1 MALFVDLNHL
11 IVFEFELV
19 VNLCGNLQSSSSK
32 KLIKTTKGRKLD
44 IQKDLIL
51 YFLFYITFVSNQKI
65 LNKTWNLNTASE
77 VRGTAERAWKILDF
91 IMTFNLSLKNPTCF
105 ISFINVVSIF
115 SRKWNSHNEG
125 LGQSGSL
132 STATLQ
138 TGPGLGSYSLV
149 FQ

>member
-32 KLIKTTKGRKLD
+32 KVIKTTKGRKLD

-65 LNKTWNLNTASE
+65 LNKTWNLNTAS
-77 VRGTAERAWKILDF
+77 
-91 IMTFNLSLKNPTCF
+91 
-105 ISFINVVSIF
+105 
-115 SRKWNSHNEG
+115 
-125 LGQSGSL
+125 
-132 STATLQ
+132 
-138 TGPGLGSYSLV
+138 
-149 FQ
+149 